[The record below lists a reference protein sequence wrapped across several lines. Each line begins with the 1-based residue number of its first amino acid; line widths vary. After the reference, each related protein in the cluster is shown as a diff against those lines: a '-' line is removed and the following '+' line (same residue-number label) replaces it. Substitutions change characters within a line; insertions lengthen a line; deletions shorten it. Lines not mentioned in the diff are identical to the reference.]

1 MEVSIDKVIQ
11 AYLKLRVQK
20 ETMDAKHRENIKDIK
35 DKMNKLEGWIKT
47 QADEQGVTS
56 FRTEHVLRS

>member
-1 MEVSIDKVIQ
+1 MEITVNKVID

-20 ETMDAKHRENIKDIK
+20 ETMDAKHRENIKNIK

-47 QADEQGVTS
+47 QAD
-56 FRTEHVLRS
+56 

>member
-35 DKMNKLEGWIKT
+35 NKLKN
-47 QADEQGVTS
+47 
-56 FRTEHVLRS
+56 